1 MTDLFKDWI
10 PSILQTK
17 KYIMTPENEKEYV
30 PYVVNRA
37 ISQNNDCILFVNEMN
52 ILYNLDKKLQYD
64 YFINILKAKKRKY
77 QKWYKATESTDI
89 NAIKEYYDY
98 SSEKA
103 KDALRILSAEQLKY
117 IKEIINKGGV
127 IK

>member
-1 MTDLFKDWI
+1 MDLFKEVL
-10 PSILQTK
+10 PSLLENK
-17 KYIMTPENEKEYV
+17 KSIITSENEKEYK
-30 PYVVNRA
+30 PYLTNKCL
-37 ISQNNDCILFVNEMN
+37 SQHNDCILFINEMN
-52 ILYNLDKKLQYD
+52 MMCDLDKKLQYD
-64 YFINILKAKKRKY
+64 YYINILKAKKRKY
-77 QKWYKATESTDI
+77 QKWYKATESDDI

-103 KDALRILSAEQLKY
+103 KDALRILSAEQLNY